1 MIVFTDDMGLRS
13 WKLHQ
18 KVCSGVERLG
28 VDIDKELNEHAF
40 PHKATLVS
48 SPASKTQIWVVPTD
62 EEIVIVRE
70 VIAQI

>member
-1 MIVFTDDMGLRS
+1 MIVFTDDMGLRP

-28 VDIDKELNEHAF
+28 VEIDKEINAHACADK
-40 PHKATLVS
+40 PTLVS
-48 SPASKTQIWVVPTD
+48 SPASKTQIWFVPTD

>member
-1 MIVFTDDMGLRS
+1 MIVFTDDMGLRP

-28 VDIDKELNEHAF
+28 VEIDKEINAHACAD
-40 PHKATLVS
+40 KAMLVS
-48 SPASKTQIWVVPTD
+48 SPKEEKPGEESTD